1 MRQLKELRGR
11 RRQAG
16 ITAIGFLILAGLF
29 GIVGYAALKLVPM
42 YLQNMRLT
50 TVLNGVRDELD
61 GTGATAGTIRN
72 AVARRFEVEGI
83 TVPRENVMIQQA
95 SNGYQLRIQYDNR
108 TPFLADIWFLVTFD
122 KQVEI
127 RR

>member
-1 MRQLKELRGR
+1 MKQLQEFHGPH
-11 RRQAG
+11 RQAG

-50 TVLNGVRDELD
+50 TVLDDVRDELD
-61 GTGATAGTIRN
+61 GTGATPGQIRN
-72 AVARRFEVEGI
+72 AVGRRFDVEGI
-83 TVPRENVMIQQA
+83 SLPRENVKIEQA
-95 SNGYQLRIQYDNR
+95 SNGYQLRIEYDNR
-108 TPFLADIWFLVTFD
+108 APFLADIWFLVTFD

>member
-1 MRQLKELRGR
+1 MTQLREFRGR
-11 RRQAG
+11 REQAG

-29 GIVGYAALKLVPM
+29 GLVGYAALKLVPIYM
-42 YLQNMRLT
+42 QNMRLT
-50 TVLNGVRDELD
+50 TVLNDVRDELD
-61 GTGATAGTIRN
+61 GSGATPGQIRN
-72 AVARRFEVEGI
+72 AVGRRFDVEGI
-83 TVPRENVMIQQA
+83 TLPRENVKIDQA
-95 SNGYQLRIQYDNR
+95 SNGYQLRIEYDNR

>member
-1 MRQLKELRGR
+1 MKQLTELRGR
-11 RRQAG
+11 RQQAG
-16 ITAIGFLILAGLF
+16 ITVIGFLILAGLF
-29 GIVGYAALKLVPM
+29 GVVGYAALKLVPM

-50 TVLNGVRDELD
+50 TVLNDVRDELQ
-61 GTGATAGTIRN
+61 GTGATPGQIRS
-72 AVARRFEVEGI
+72 AVGRRFDVEGI
-83 TVPRENVMIQQA
+83 TLPRENVKIEQA